1 MIFYFTKTL
10 LRRSYKYL
18 LLTFFS
24 IAVGAFLFGGT
35 VSISRSI
42 SNYFLDEGK
51 TLIGGDVVLSG
62 ANPIDTENDVFKNLD
77 TNKITIAKEYSVQVV
92 FKSKNSTSTVAAS
105 VRAVGDNFPLF
116 GSVVTE
122 PLEFALSENGIYT
135 EKSFLDKIDAKVGE
149 EVLLGEGTFKV
160 LGILKKEPDG
170 SSLGLSFTPRVIMR
184 IEDFGKSNVDLSQS
198 RTNYKLLIRENT
210 EGYLSP
216 SSRENIESFAKQ
228 NKIRYDDSLN
238 GPNNFVRGL
247 SSVKSF
253 VGIVLSVS
261 LFLVVVNII
270 TNLTYI
276 ISKFKKTIAI
286 MKTFGATN
294 TQIQIIYSLILGI
307 IGLSAGTVGS
317 YLGAAASNS
326 ALSRIAVYTQSEIN
340 GIAVLPTTVF
350 GGVIGLAVILAA
362 AAPFFMSLNDI
373 SAKELLVNIS
383 PDTKIKKYSYF
394 VLYIPIPLIISAL
407 LYVLSSDIKLVTYSM
422 LGLVCTFG
430 FFMLLAYSIIRMLY
444 RARNSFNFITRSIIS
459 ALSWRGYEAVIVI
472 ASIMTAFSGVFII
485 STIEQNILVNINQNV
500 SEKAPP
506 LYLIDITK
514 SQIEDVKEIVGETFV
529 SYPIIRGRLLEVN
542 AKDMTLQSD
551 PGITRE
557 FNMTYRSTLLSD
569 EKIVSGTWHEEIVK
583 NSVSIDESFAK
594 DIGGV
599 NIGEKIKV
607 FIQGLEIE
615 VTVTS
620 IRSADRSSGT
630 PFFFLVF
637 SPDVLSKFPASYFGS
652 ADVSEQEIIR
662 IKSELG
668 VKYPNII
675 PIETN
680 LIFATVSNLVDNVV
694 VALKIIG
701 IPSILLGLILV
712 LVMTGQ
718 SIYERRAD
726 VLVFRAFGLGARS
739 ILILFILEIVS
750 LIFIASIVAYTL
762 SHAVTYF
769 LNMFLFSFDTFV
781 FDYAPVPIIL
791 SAISIV
797 TIFAYV
803 ISKPLTRSSLKKLL
817 AEK

>member
-1 MIFYFTKTL
+1 
-10 LRRSYKYL
+10 
-18 LLTFFS
+18 
-24 IAVGAFLFGGT
+24 
-35 VSISRSI
+35 
-42 SNYFLDEGK
+42 LDEGK

-62 ANPIDTENDVFKNLD
+62 ANPIDTENDVFKSLD
-77 TNKITIAKEYSVQVV
+77 TNKVTISKEYLVQVV
-92 FKSKNSTSTVAAS
+92 FKSKNSISTTAAS
-105 VRAVGDNFPLF
+105 VRAVGDDFPLY
-116 GSVVTE
+116 GSVVTD
-122 PLEFALSENGIYT
+122 PPEFALTENGIYA
-135 EKSFLDKIDAKVGE
+135 EKSFLDKIDTKVGE
-149 EVLLGEGTFKV
+149 EVLLGEGVFKV
-160 LGILKKEPDG
+160 LGILKKEPDA
-170 SSLGLSFTPRVIMR
+170 SSLGVSFTPRVIMR
-184 IEDFGKSNVDLSQS
+184 IEDFSKSNMNLSQS
-198 RTNYKLLIRENT
+198 RSNYKVLIKENAL
-210 EGYLSP
+210 GYLSA
-216 SSRENIESFAKQ
+216 SNRENIESFAKQ

-253 VGIVLSVS
+253 VGIVLSIS

-307 IGLSAGTVGS
+307 IGASAGTIGS
-317 YLGAAASNS
+317 YYGAVASNS
-326 ALSRIAVYTQSEIN
+326 VLSLIASYTQSEIS
-340 GIAVLPTTVF
+340 GIVVLPTTIF
-350 GGVIGLAVILAA
+350 GGVIGLVVILAA
-362 AAPFFMSLNDI
+362 ATPFFRSLNNI

-383 PDTKIKKYSYF
+383 RDTKIKKYSYL
-394 VLYIPIPLIISAL
+394 VLYIPIPLIISVL
-407 LYVLSSDIKLVTYSM
+407 LYVLSSDLKLVTYSM
-422 LGLVCTFG
+422 LGLISSFG
-430 FFMLLAYSIIRMLY
+430 FFMLLAHSIIRILY
-444 RARNSFNFITRSIIS
+444 RARNSFSFITRSIVAS
-459 ALSWRGYEAVIVI
+459 LSWRGYEAVIVI

-514 SQIEDVKEIVGETFV
+514 SQIEDVKEIVGETFT

-542 AKDMTLQSD
+542 TKNMTLLSD
-551 PGITRE
+551 PSITRE
-557 FNMTYRSTLLSD
+557 FNMTYRSTLLND
-569 EKIVSGTWHEEIVK
+569 EDVMSGTWHGEIVK
-583 NSVSIDESFAK
+583 NSVSIDDSFAK

-599 NIGEKIKV
+599 NIGEKIRV

-615 VTVTS
+615 ATVTS
-620 IRSADRSSGT
+620 IRSTDRSSGT

-652 ADVSEQEIIR
+652 ADISEQEILR
-662 IKSELG
+662 IKTELG

-680 LIFATVSNLVDNVV
+680 LIFATVSNLVENVV
-694 VALKIIG
+694 LALKIIG

-726 VLVFRAFGLGARS
+726 VLVFRAFGLRARS
-739 ILILFILEIVS
+739 ILTLFVLEIVS
-750 LIFIASIVAYTL
+750 LILIASIVAYML
-762 SHAVTYF
+762 SHAIAYT
-769 LNMFLFSFDTFV
+769 LNKFLFSFDIFV
-781 FDYAPVPIIL
+781 FDYTPILIIL
-791 SAISIV
+791 TAISIV

-803 ISKPLTRSSLKKLL
+803 ISKPLTQSSLKKLL